1 VSTEVYS
8 NVDLY
13 SAIRISNALT
23 WIEPWRIML
32 SMGMAEE
39 ARRAAE
45 QYRTA
50 EQQHAVSVG
59 QTEAWLRQTI
69 DRLAAE
75 FAESARSMGI
85 KPAKRKF
92 AKLMEPAYF
101 SVHLVVMPPGGDQH
115 GSSWRIRVR
124 RNGSWDF
131 GAGNHRPFFPVS
143 LPQNPEQQL
152 RESFTRAL
160 SDRARGVPESPTR

>member
-1 VSTEVYS
+1 
-8 NVDLY
+8 
-13 SAIRISNALT
+13 
-23 WIEPWRIML
+23 
-32 SMGMAEE
+32 MGMADD
-39 ARRAAE
+39 ARRAAK
-45 QYRTA
+45 QYTTA
-50 EQQHAVSVG
+50 ETQHAVSVG
-59 QTEAWLRQTI
+59 HTEAWLRQTI
-69 DRLAAE
+69 DRLAGE

-92 AKLMEPAYF
+92 AKLIEPAYF

-131 GAGNHRPFFPVS
+131 GAGNHRPSFPVS
-143 LPQNPEQQL
+143 LPPHAEQQL

-160 SDRARGVPESPTR
+160 GDRARGVPEPHTR